1 MNKYLY
7 KKKDDIYSNVDKI
20 VVHFANGKMKIIY
33 TPNEDNM
40 LAVNVS
46 EFKSSEN
53 NFIKIIHAHYRGIES
68 IEEFSELC
76 GFNSSKT
83 FTRHFQK
90 HLGTTPKQWLLQMK
104 KRDVVQQLKSTSYPL
119 SLIADNLGFSSAS
132 HLYHFCINKIGKT
145 PSEIRSNK

>member
-1 MNKYLY
+1 MSKNLY
-7 KKKDDIYSNVDKI
+7 KRKDEIYSNVERV
-20 VVHFANGKMKIIY
+20 VVHFADGKKKIIY
-33 TPNEDNM
+33 SPDEENM

-46 EFKSSEN
+46 EFKSSESS
-53 NFIKIIHAHYRGIES
+53 FIKIVHSHYRGIES

-76 GFNSSKT
+76 GFKSSKT

-90 HLGTTPKQWLLQMK
+90 YLGTTPKQWLLQMK

>member
-7 KKKDDIYSNVDKI
+7 KKKDDIYSNVDKV

-46 EFKSSEN
+46 EFSSSESS
-53 NFIKIIHAHYRGIES
+53 FIRNIYSHYKSIES
-68 IEEFSELC
+68 IDEFADAC
-76 GFNSSKT
+76 GYNSSKT

-90 HLGTTPKQWLLQMK
+90 YLGTTPKQWLLQMK